1 MTALSEHTWPELA
14 GRPLV
19 LVPVGSIEQH
29 GPHLPLDTDTTIAVA
44 VSEAIARE
52 LDSDVLVAPPLSYG
66 SSGEH
71 QSFAGTSSIGTDALR
86 LVVVELVRSMST
98 WADRLV
104 FVNGHGGNV
113 AALSKAVFQLIA
125 EQHVVGWVP
134 CATEDVDLHAGIT
147 ETSLMLHL
155 RPGSV
160 RLDRA
165 EAGETRTLTE
175 ILPLLMAGGVGAV
188 SPNGVLGDP
197 TGATAAIGE
206 QVLATM
212 TADAV
217 RRIRD
222 GSPDARGMLLRS
234 SIGARR

>member
-1 MTALSEHTWPELA
+1 MKLAERTWPEVD

-29 GPHLPLDTDTTIAVA
+29 GPHLPLDTDTAIAEA
-44 VSEAIARE
+44 VSRGVASVIGGN
-52 LDSDVLVAPPLSYG
+52 VLVAPALAYG

-71 QSFAGTSSIGTDALR
+71 QAFAGTSSIGTDILR
-86 LVVVELVRSMST
+86 SVVIELVRSMDT
-98 WADRLV
+98 WAGRII
-104 FVNGHGGNV
+104 FVNAHGGNV
-113 AALSKAVFQLIA
+113 AALSKAVFQMIA
-125 EQHVVGWVP
+125 EQHAAGWVP

-155 RPGSV
+155 RPDSV
-160 RLDRA
+160 RLDLA
-165 EAGETRTLTE
+165 EVGETRPLSE
-175 ILPLLMAGGVGAV
+175 IMPLLMAGGVGAV

-197 TGATAAIGE
+197 AGASTAMGE
-206 QVLATM
+206 RVLADM

-222 GSPDARGMLLRS
+222 GLPDARGMLSRS
-234 SIGARR
+234 AIGARA